1 MKPSSL
7 PPLTGRTSFSRDRIG
22 ILLLLIIGMAG
33 QLIVFLI
40 PDPLDI
46 LAPQIPML
54 TPRDWQGSYIG
65 TELFFTDSWRASYSA
80 DTPWSPFIWDE
91 KRGFYQSLYLTGDG
105 FLSSV
110 DQTLVWYADPIENAN
125 VWKKELDAGTY
136 NSWPILESRLGSDK
150 PTSFLA
156 CLPDPGL
163 MTSPPQCWYLAYREH
178 WFTAIFFYRQS
189 NGEVLTEDLLLQDIQ
204 QLTARVDQLLM
215 SAPDEPCFGFLC
227 TNRNIVQK

>member
-7 PPLTGRTSFSRDRIG
+7 PLRANERNLSRDQMG
-22 ILLLLIIGMAG
+22 ILLALIIGIAG

-40 PDPLDI
+40 PDPLKI
-46 LAPQIPML
+46 LAPQIPLL

-65 TELFFTDSWRASYSA
+65 TELFFTDNWRASYSVE
-80 DTPWSPFIWDE
+80 TPWSPFVWDE
-91 KRGFYQSLYLTGDG
+91 KRGFYQSLYLTGDD

-110 DQTLVWYADPIENAN
+110 DQTIVWYADPIENAN
-125 VWKKELDAGTY
+125 VWKKELDAGAY
-136 NSWPILESRLGSDK
+136 NGWPIIESRLSSDR
-150 PTSFLA
+150 PAFLLA
-156 CLPDPGL
+156 CVPDPGP
-163 MTSPPQCWYLAYREH
+163 MTSQPQCWYLAYWEH

-189 NGEVLTEDLLLQDIQ
+189 NGETLTDDLLLQDIR

-227 TNRNIVQK
+227 TGRK

>member
-7 PPLTGRTSFSRDRIG
+7 PLRADEKNLSRDQIG
-22 ILLLLIIGMAG
+22 ILLALIIGIAG

-54 TPRDWQGSYIG
+54 TPRDWPGSYIG
-65 TELFFTDSWRASYSA
+65 TEMFFTDNYRVSYDA
-80 DTPWSPFIWDE
+80 TFPLNPLRWE
-91 KRGFYQSLYLTGDG
+91 ERRGFYQSLYLTGDN

-110 DQTLVWYADPIENAN
+110 DQTVIWYANPDESAN
-125 VWKKELDAGTY
+125 VWKREFDRGTY
-136 NSWPILESRLGSDK
+136 NGFPFIETHQSPDQPAFL
-150 PTSFLA
+150 LA
-156 CLPDPGL
+156 CAPDPGPI
-163 MTSPPQCWYLAYREH
+163 TSPPQCWYLAHWEH

-189 NGEVLTEDLLLQDIQ
+189 NGEILTEELLMQDIH

-227 TNRNIVQK
+227 TGRN